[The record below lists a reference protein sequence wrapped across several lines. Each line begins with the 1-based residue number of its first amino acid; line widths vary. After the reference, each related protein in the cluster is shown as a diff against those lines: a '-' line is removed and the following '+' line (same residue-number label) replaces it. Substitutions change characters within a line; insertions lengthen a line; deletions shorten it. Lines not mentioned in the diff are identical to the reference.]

1 MMGPL
6 LARLDG
12 LDPAATH
19 ALTRLASVLAVLV
32 REAEAKELLT

>member
-1 MMGPL
+1 MMGLL

-12 LDPAATH
+12 LDPAATP
-19 ALTRLASVLAVLV
+19 APTRLASVLAALV